1 MNLTSRFQKI
11 LHSHPEKKILGYK
24 ENGSWKWINRD
35 QLKNKVLF
43 CVRSLQNNISLHDR
57 VMYKGNNSVNW
68 AAWSIATN
76 ALGGTFVPL
85 YNNQN
90 DDYVN
95 HIIQDC
101 KPSVFITNDNNYN
114 DVKIMNDDIEDGIYG
129 ETIPV
134 NKKSDIAKLI
144 YTSGTTGKPKGVMLT
159 HQNILHNIQNLE
171 KTFSD
176 LQTETTYTSL
186 NILPW
191 AHIYGLTTELYY
203 NLLNNNR
210 IAISSGPQDFVKE
223 IREIQPDLLY
233 LVPRILQMIKQKLEL
248 LDKPLI
254 CKILPFVL
262 KKLFGSNLLTIFIGG
277 SQLDESTKQF
287 YLKYNIS
294 FCEGYGC
301 TETAPMI
308 SVNHI
313 HSPRNEDS
321 VGKILD
327 DLVVKIIDNEIC
339 VTGPS
344 VMKGYYGND
353 DATNNAFIL
362 KDDRV
367 FYKTGDEGYVED
379 GFLFYSGRISENYK
393 LSNGKFVN
401 IGIVENVVKNYTNEQ
416 MMVYGNNKD
425 YNILIVEEDSN
436 IDSFITVINEELDSY
451 LRIKNI
457 LKVPNNTFQNHL
469 TPKMSLKRKEIEN
482 KYQNEINEIYN
493 KTRLLFPS

>member
-1 MNLTSRFQKI
+1 MNLTSRFQKM

-24 ENGSWKWINRD
+24 KNGSWKWINRD

-95 HIIQDC
+95 HIIHDC
-101 KPSVFITNDNNYN
+101 KPSVFITNDNYK

-134 NKKSDIAKLI
+134 NKKSNIAKLI

-176 LQTETTYTSL
+176 LQTDTTYTSL

-210 IAISSGPQDFVKE
+210 IAISSGPQDFIKE

-233 LVPRILQMIKQKLEL
+233 LVPRILQTIKQKLEI

-254 CKILPFVL
+254 SNILPFVL
-262 KKLFGSNLLTIFIGG
+262 SKLFGPNLVTIFIGG
-277 SQLDESTKQF
+277 SQLDKSTKEF

-327 DLVVKIIDNEIC
+327 DLVVRIIDNEIC
-339 VTGPS
+339 VAGPS
-344 VMKGYYGND
+344 VMTGYYGND

-362 KDDRV
+362 KDDTV
-367 FYKTGDEGYVED
+367 FYKTGDEGYVEN

-401 IGIVENVVKNYTNEQ
+401 IGIVENIVKKHSNEP
-416 MMVYGNNKD
+416 MMVYGNNRD
-425 YNILIVEEDSN
+425 YNILIVEENSN
-436 IDSFITVINEELDSY
+436 IDASMTTINEELDSY
-451 LRIKNI
+451 LRIKDV
-457 LKVPNNTFQNHL
+457 LKIPNAAFQNHL
-469 TPKMSLKRKEIEN
+469 TPKMSLKRKEIEE
-482 KYQNEINEIYN
+482 KYKNEINEIYN
-493 KTRLLFPS
+493 NTRVLFSS

>member
-24 ENGSWKWINRD
+24 KNGSWKWINRD

-101 KPSVFITNDNNYN
+101 KPSVFITNDNNYKN
-114 DVKIMNDDIEDGIYG
+114 VKIMNDEIEDGIYG

-134 NKKSDIAKLI
+134 NKKSDISKLI

-176 LQTETTYTSL
+176 LQTDTTYTSL

-210 IAISSGPQDFVKE
+210 IAISSGQQDFVKE

-254 CKILPFVL
+254 SNILPFVL
-262 KKLFGSNLLTIFIGG
+262 RKLFGPNLMTIFIGG
-277 SQLDESTKQF
+277 SQLDKSTKEF

-313 HSPRNEDS
+313 HSPRNDDS

-339 VTGPS
+339 VAGPS

-493 KTRLLFPS
+493 KTRLLFSS

>member
-1 MNLTSRFQKI
+1 MNLTTRFRQI
-11 LHSHPEKKILGYK
+11 LHNHPDKQILGYK
-24 ENGSWKWINRD
+24 QNSVWKWVTRD

-43 CVRSLQNNISLHDR
+43 CVRSLQNSINLHDR

-101 KPSVFITNDNNYN
+101 KPSVFITNDNYK
-114 DVKIMNDDIEDGIYG
+114 DVKIMKDEIEDGIFG
-129 ETIPV
+129 ETIPI
-134 NKKSDIAKLI
+134 NRKSDIAKLI

-176 LQTETTYTSL
+176 LQTDTTYTSL

-233 LVPRILQMIKQKLEL
+233 LVPRILQTIKQKLEL

-254 CKILPFVL
+254 SRILPFVL
-262 KKLFGSNLLTIFIGG
+262 SKLFGPNLMTIFIGG

-294 FCEGYGC
+294 ICEGYGC
-301 TETAPMI
+301 TETAPMV

-313 HSPRNEDS
+313 HSPRNVDS

-327 DLVVKIIDNEIC
+327 DLIVKIIDNEIC
-339 VTGPS
+339 VAGPS

-353 DATNNAFIL
+353 EATSNAFIR
-362 KDDRV
+362 KDDV
-367 FYKTGDEGYVED
+367 LYYKTGDQGYIED
-379 GFLFYSGRISENYK
+379 GFLFYDGRISENYK

-401 IGIVENVVKNYTNEQ
+401 IGLVENIVKKHSNEP
-416 MMVYGNNKD
+416 MMVYGNNRD
-425 YNILIVEEDSN
+425 YNILLVEEDSN
-436 IDSFITVINEELDSY
+436 INASMITINEELDSY
-451 LRIKNI
+451 LRIRDV
-457 LKVPNNTFQNHL
+457 LKIPNGSFQNHL
-469 TPKMSLKRKEIEN
+469 TPKMSLKRKEIEE
-482 KYQNEINEIYN
+482 KYKKEIDDIYS
-493 KTRLLFPS
+493 KTSVLFSS

>member
-1 MNLTSRFQKI
+1 MNLTSRFQQI
-11 LHSHPEKKILGYK
+11 LHNHPEKNILGYK
-24 ENGSWKWINRD
+24 ENGLWKWINRD

-43 CVRSLQNNISLHDR
+43 CVHSLHNHIKLHDR

-68 AAWSIATN
+68 VAWSIATN

-90 DDYVN
+90 DHYVN
-95 HIIQDC
+95 YIINDC
-101 KPSVFITNDNNYN
+101 KPSVFITNGNYK
-114 DVKIMNDDIEDGIYG
+114 DVKIMKDHIEDSIYD
-129 ETIPV
+129 ETIPME
-134 NKKSDIAKLI
+134 KKSDVAKLI

-159 HQNILHNIQNLE
+159 HTNILHNIQNLE
-171 KTFSD
+171 KTFFD
-176 LQTETTYTSL
+176 LQTDTMYTTL

-203 NLLNNNR
+203 NLLNNNK

-254 CKILPFVL
+254 SNILPFVL
-262 KKLFGSNLLTIFIGG
+262 SKLFGPNLLTIFIGG

-287 YLKYNIS
+287 YLKHNIII
-294 FCEGYGC
+294 CEGYGC

-313 HSPRNEDS
+313 HSPRNDDS

-327 DLVVKIIDNEIC
+327 DLVVKIIDDEIC
-339 VTGPS
+339 VAGPS
-344 VMKGYYGND
+344 VMKGYYKND
-353 DATNNAFIL
+353 EATKNAFIQRDNL
-362 KDDRV
+362 W
-367 FYKTGDEGYVED
+367 FYKTGDQGYIKD
-379 GFLFYSGRISENYK
+379 DFLFYSGRISENYK

-401 IGIVENVVKNYTNEQ
+401 VGTIENIIKKHTNEPV
-416 MMVYGNNKD
+416 MVYGSNKD
-425 YNILIVEEDSN
+425 YNILLVEESSN
-436 IDSFITVINEELDSY
+436 IETVMSLINEELDSY
-451 LRIKNI
+451 LRIKQV
-457 LKVPNNTFQNHL
+457 LKIPNNTFQNHL
-469 TPKMSLKRKEIEN
+469 TPKMSLKRKELGDKFKKDID
-482 KYQNEINEIYN
+482 EIYN
-493 KTRLLFPS
+493 KTNVLFSS

>member
-1 MNLTSRFQKI
+1 MNLTSRFQRI

-24 ENGSWKWINRD
+24 ENGSWKWINRE

-43 CVRSLQNNISLHDR
+43 CVHSLQNRVSLHDR
-57 VMYKGNNSVNW
+57 VMYKGSNSVNW

-76 ALGGTFVPL
+76 AVGGTFVPL
-85 YNNQN
+85 YNNQS

-95 HIIQDC
+95 HIINDC
-101 KPSVFITNDNNYN
+101 DPSVFITNDDYKG
-114 DVKIMNDDIEDGIYG
+114 VTIMRDEIEDGVYE

-134 NKKSDIAKLI
+134 NKKSDVAKLI

-159 HQNILHNIQNLE
+159 HENILHNIQNVE
-171 KTFSD
+171 KMYSD
-176 LQTETTYTSL
+176 LQTDISYTSL

-203 NLLNNNR
+203 NLLNNNK
-210 IAISSGPQDFVKE
+210 IAISSSPQDFVKE
-223 IREIQPDLLY
+223 IREIQPDFLY
-233 LVPRILQMIKQKLEL
+233 LVPRVLQMIKQKLEL

-254 CKILPFVL
+254 RRILPFVL
-262 KKLFGSNLLTIFIGG
+262 KKLFGPNLLTIFIGG

-287 YLKYNIS
+287 YLKHNIIV
-294 FCEGYGC
+294 CEGYGC

-327 DLVVKIIDNEIC
+327 DLVVKIIDDEIC
-339 VTGPS
+339 VAGPS
-344 VMKGYYGND
+344 VMKGYYRNEE
-353 DATNNAFIL
+353 ATANAFIRKENML
-362 KDDRV
+362 
-367 FYKTGDEGYVED
+367 FYKTGDQGYVED

-401 IGIVENVVKNYTNEQ
+401 VGTVENVVKKYSNEPV
-416 MMVYGNNKD
+416 MLYGSNKD
-425 YNILIVEEDSN
+425 YNILIVEEKSK
-436 IDSFITVINEELDSY
+436 IDTFISCINAELDAY
-451 LRIKNI
+451 LQIK
-457 LKVPNNTFQNHL
+457 KVLRVPDDTFQKHL
-469 TPKMSLKRKEIEN
+469 TPKMSLKRKEVEEN
-482 KYQNEINEIYN
+482 YKKDIDEIYN
-493 KTRLLFPS
+493 KTNVLFSS